1 MRSGAGGESSV
12 PVVAGLG
19 TVVNV
24 VAIVAGTA
32 AGLLVGRRFPDR
44 VRTTVV
50 QGIGI
55 AVVAMGVAD
64 SLETDNL
71 VFPVVAIVLGGI
83 LGELAGIEERFEAL
97 GQWLRRRV
105 HRRAD
110 PEIEGVA
117 PGPGP
122 VDAPSAEGGRPPF
135 VEGFVSASL
144 LFCVGPLAI
153 LGSIDDG
160 LTGDIRILSVKA
172 ALDGLISVIFA
183 STLGWGVAFSAL
195 PVAAYQGSV
204 TALAGLADRF
214 LTDRM
219 ITELT
224 ATGGLIVIGLGLRL
238 LDIKQVRVGSFLPA
252 LALAPLLVA
261 LFAT

>member
-1 MRSGAGGESSV
+1 MT
-12 PVVAGLG
+12 GLG
-19 TVVNV
+19 TLINV
-24 VAIVAGTA
+24 IAIVGGTGL
-32 AGLLVGRRFPDR
+32 GLLVGRRFPER

-55 AVVAMGVAD
+55 AVLAMGVSD
-64 SLETDNL
+64 SLETHNL
-71 VFPVVAIVLGGI
+71 VFPVVAIVVGGL
-83 LGELAGIEERFEAL
+83 LGELAGIEERFESL
-97 GQWLRRRV
+97 GHWLRRRV

-110 PEIEGVA
+110 PEIEGLPHGPESAAAATAADGA
-117 PGPGP
+117 PAAKP
-122 VDAPSAEGGRPPF
+122 AF

-160 LTGDIRILSVKA
+160 LTGDIRILSIKA
-172 ALDGLISVIFA
+172 ALDGLISIIFA
-183 STLGWGVAFSAL
+183 ATLGWGVAFSAL
-195 PVAAYQGSV
+195 PVAVYQGTV
-204 TALAGLADRF
+204 TALAGLADQF

-219 ITELT
+219 IDELT

-252 LALAPLLVA
+252 LAIAPILVA
-261 LFAT
+261 LFVP